1 MASPSSSSSAP
12 SGVPLVNVGPAPPQ
26 VADPMAR
33 LAQLEIQLQAMRAA
47 SPPSAAPGANPPRPK
62 APPMTLFTG
71 LMGSGGFEIDQ
82 WLREVNKQFVH
93 FGVRAFPDDR
103 AKIVFAVEWMSGAA
117 QDWWENEDKGGN
129 VLSHWDTFVER
140 LRQRYRPQ
148 MPAELARQRLRT
160 LTQRGRCET
169 YCNEF
174 LKLVARIPDRA
185 EEDKIFDF
193 KMGLDR
199 PLAAKVAEKQPKT
212 LQEAMEIAVQA
223 EPYVS
228 LRGGVASG
236 HFRSIAFNR
245 PSAPVNPGAAPMEI
259 NYAGWE
265 SDTPHSEYQEPQNR
279 TDADAGSALMD
290 NGVKPGHPVSTDQI
304 QHLMLAKIEAME
316 GRIQAMQSVFNRPS
330 AGGKASGIRPQSR
343 GNLIPGLSAA
353 DVASLQKEGRC
364 FRCKQKGHMKNDC
377 PQVQGRLKY

>member
-1 MASPSSSSSAP
+1 
-12 SGVPLVNVGPAPPQ
+12 
-26 VADPMAR
+26 MAR
-33 LAQLEIQLQAMRAA
+33 LAQLEMQLHALRSA
-47 SPPSAAPGANPPRPK
+47 SPPPAAGANPPRPK

-82 WLREVNKQFVH
+82 WLREVNKQFAH
-93 FGVRAFPDDR
+93 FGARAFPDDG
-103 AKIVFAVEWMSGAA
+103 AKIAFAVEWMSGAA
-117 QDWWENEDKGGN
+117 QDWWENEDKNGI
-129 VLSHWDTFVER
+129 VSWASFVER
-140 LRQRYRPQ
+140 LRHRYRPQ

-160 LTQRGRCET
+160 LSQRGRCET

-174 LKLVARIPDRA
+174 LKLVARIPDRC

-236 HFRSIAFNR
+236 HFRSVAFSR
-245 PSAPVNPGAAPMEI
+245 PNAPANSGAAPMEL

-265 SDTPHSEYQEPQNR
+265 SEVQHAEWQESQSSR
-279 TDADAGSALMD
+279 FDRDASNSHVEGELKVGQLAS
-290 NGVKPGHPVSTDQI
+290 STD
-304 QHLMLAKIEAME
+304 HMNLVLARIEAME
-316 GRIQAMQSVFNRPS
+316 SRLQTMQSSSFNRPS
-330 AGGKASGIRPQSR
+330 TSNKSGGNRSR
-343 GNLIPGLSAA
+343 NLIPGLSAA

-364 FRCKQKGHMKNDC
+364 FRCKQKGHMKNEC